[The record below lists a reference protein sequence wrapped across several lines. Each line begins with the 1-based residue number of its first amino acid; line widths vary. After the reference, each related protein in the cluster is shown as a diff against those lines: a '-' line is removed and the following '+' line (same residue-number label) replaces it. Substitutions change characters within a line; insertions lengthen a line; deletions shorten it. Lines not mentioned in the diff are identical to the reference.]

1 MCAIN
6 LATEIVRVK
15 PSLKHLFLGSVE
27 KIMRLLKDISGQ
39 YSSEYDVDGVNDPF
53 LQVQILKFLELVADE
68 GQLKED
74 FSSILATLTVNL
86 P

>member
-1 MCAIN
+1 MLNEKSHGILMCAIN

-53 LQVQILKFLELVADE
+53 L
-68 GQLKED
+68 
-74 FSSILATLTVNL
+74 
-86 P
+86 